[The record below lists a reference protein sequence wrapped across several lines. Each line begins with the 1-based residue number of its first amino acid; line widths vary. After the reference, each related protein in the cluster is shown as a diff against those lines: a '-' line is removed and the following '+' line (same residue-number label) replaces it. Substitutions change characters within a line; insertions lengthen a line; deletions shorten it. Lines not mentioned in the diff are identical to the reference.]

1 MSDTPVPKPTLKG
14 RPLSLNSDNIWD
26 DDAFKNDASKKRS
39 QLATVLTNLIQDE
52 PHPLVVGL
60 NGGWG
65 TGKTFILQRWRLQ
78 LEKDRFYAL
87 YFNAWTDD
95 YCGDPLIAILG
106 QLWEH
111 LKGSDFKE
119 SVRSLKESA
128 GALFK
133 QTVFHALSTTTAGIV
148 DVSEDSFKSVAEKCI
163 DAYSAHNE
171 SRSVVRSRLSK
182 LANEI
187 HCKTSHPLVFII
199 DELDRCRPTFAIE
212 LLERVKHIFDVDNL
226 VFVFGIDRA
235 QLCKSI
241 KAVYGHIDA
250 DEYLARFIDITFSI
264 PTPDYQVFC
273 QATCERMGLT
283 NLWFDKDKAART
295 ETHRN
300 DSMSFIRI
308 FGYLA
313 HQWGLS
319 LRGVEHCL
327 RVFFVAMKS
336 VQPNHTVLPDLLG
349 LLILLRYKRP
359 HMYNQFMEN
368 RIDVIPLIDILNDA
382 FANEKTEHS
391 FELNY
396 LKLHLYALKTE
407 SFEHLRTI
415 AEGNPINKTLLAK
428 KDADMQSTEAKSLL
442 SCGVRNPFI
451 GRQSS
456 DTTSH
461 LASLIELC
469 APDAKKPW
477 ER

>member
-78 LEKDRFYAL
+78 LEKEGYSAL

-106 QLWEH
+106 QLWDH

-119 SVRSLKESA
+119 SARSLKESA

-133 QTVFHALSTTTAGIV
+133 QTIFNAISTTTAGIV
-148 DVSEDSFKSVAEKCI
+148 DVSGESFKSVAEKCI
-163 DAYSAHNE
+163 DAYSAQNT
-171 SRSVVRSRLSK
+171 SRSVVRSRLSR

-187 HCKTSHPLVFII
+187 HGKTSHPLVFII

-241 KAVYGHIDA
+241 QAVYGDIDA
-250 DEYLARFIDITFSI
+250 DEYLARFIDITFSL

-273 QATCERMGLT
+273 QATCERMGLKDF
-283 NLWFDKDKAART
+283 WFDKDKAART
-295 ETHRN
+295 ETHKR
-300 DSMSFIRI
+300 DSMSFIRT

-336 VQPNHTVLPDLLG
+336 VQPNHTVLPEVLG
-349 LLILLRYKRP
+349 LLILLRYKKP
-359 HMYNQFMEN
+359 ALYHQFIEGKT
-368 RIDVIPLIDILNDA
+368 DVIPLIDLLDKT
-382 FANEKTEHS
+382 FENERTEYAY
-391 FELNY
+391 EVGL

-407 SFEHLRTI
+407 SFEHIQKI
-415 AEGNPINKTLLAK
+415 AEGNPARNALLSK
-428 KDADMQSTEAKSLL
+428 QDADMKPDSAKQLL
-442 SCGVRNPFI
+442 APCKHDQIF
-451 GRQSS
+451 GRAGAGRIVY
-456 DTTSH
+456 
-461 LASLIELC
+461 LAGLIELC
-469 APDAKKPW
+469 APDFKKPW

>member
-1 MSDTPVPKPTLKG
+1 MSDTPAPKPTLKG
-14 RPLSLNSDNIWD
+14 ISLPINPDNIWG
-26 DDAFKNDASKKRS
+26 DDAFKNDASKKREH
-39 QLATVLTNLIQDE
+39 LANVLTNLIKDE

-65 TGKTFILQRWRLQ
+65 TGKTYILQRWRLQ
-78 LEKDRFYAL
+78 LEKDGFSAL

-119 SVRSLKESA
+119 SARSLKESA

-133 QTVFHALSTTTAGIV
+133 QTVFHAISTTTAGIV

-163 DAYSAHNE
+163 DAYSAHNT
-171 SRSVVRSRLSK
+171 SRSVVRARLSM

-187 HCKTSHPLVFII
+187 HGKTSHPLVFII

-212 LLERVKHIFDVDNL
+212 LLERVKHIFDVDNI
-226 VFVFGIDRA
+226 VFVFGIDNA

-241 KAVYGHIDA
+241 QAVYGDIDA
-250 DEYLARFIDITFSI
+250 EEYLARFIDITFNL
-264 PTPDYQVFC
+264 PAPDYQVFC
-273 QATCERMGLT
+273 QATCERMRLKD
-283 NLWFDKDKAART
+283 LWFDKDTAART
-295 ETHRN
+295 ETHKN
-300 DSMSFIRI
+300 DSMSFIRT

-327 RVFFVAMKS
+327 RIFFVAMTN
-336 VQPNHTVLPDLLG
+336 VPPRNTVLPELLA
-349 LLILLRYKRP
+349 LLILLRYRRP
-359 HMYNQFMEN
+359 HVYHHFIEG
-368 RIDVIPLIDILNDA
+368 RIDVIPLIDLLDET
-382 FANEKTEHS
+382 FANERAEYAY
-391 FELNY
+391 EVGV

-407 SFEHLRTI
+407 SFEHIQAI
-415 AEGNPINKTLLAK
+415 AKDVPARNELLSK
-428 KDADMQSTEAKSLL
+428 QDADMKPDSARQLL
-442 SCGVRNPFI
+442 APCKHDHLL
-451 GRQSS
+451 GRAGAGRIVY
-456 DTTSH
+456 
-461 LASLIELC
+461 LAGLIELC

-477 ER
+477 DR